1 MVPMADGSITN
12 ESAASAETSPPREE
26 ATRDRVATLGRAEL
40 RRAAR
45 YSLKLFLVLRVG
57 LTILALAAVGLV
69 AQNEPTDV
77 PGWPAPET
85 EHGVG
90 NVGTS
95 FERWDALWFL
105 RIADDGYREDD
116 ASAAFFPLYPTAVR
130 GVSTLIGGHP
140 LAAALI
146 VSNLAFLAAL
156 IVVYLLTLVEFD
168 ERTARRATL
177 YMAVWPTAFFF
188 LAPYSESLFLALAA
202 GAVLCART
210 GRWVPAAALGAFAAA
225 TRSIGIVLVAV
236 LAVEAVS
243 QLREA
248 RGGRVRDLVPR
259 LGLSALVSVGLL
271 AYLAFWKAFTGD
283 WLAPIR
289 EQEVW
294 QRDFSFPVATLIDGT
309 RAAFEFIGV
318 GAGGYT
324 LLDWL
329 VVVPSLAAGVWVAL
343 RTRPAYGVY
352 TWVSLLLPLTFI
364 FGARPFMSLPRFT
377 VVIWPLFWAL
387 ARAARKWNAHD
398 AIVVCSAVGL
408 GVFTTL
414 FVNWYWIF

>member
-1 MVPMADGSITN
+1 MDDLAEIDRRAGAERQNAAPRR
-12 ESAASAETSPPREE
+12 SALERS
-26 ATRDRVATLGRAEL
+26 DL
-40 RRAAR
+40 RRAFSYGLR
-45 YSLKLFLVLRVG
+45 IFLVARVG
-57 LTILALAAVGLV
+57 LTVLSLAAVGLIT
-69 AQNEPTDV
+69 QNQPTEV
-77 PGWPAPET
+77 PGWPAPEA
-85 EHGVG
+85 EHGLG

-95 FERWDALWFL
+95 SERWDALWFL
-105 RIADDGYREDD
+105 RIAEDGYREDD
-116 ASAAFFPLYPTAVR
+116 ESAAFFPLYPTVVR
-130 GVSTLIGGHP
+130 GVSTIIGGHP
-140 LAAALI
+140 LAAAII
-146 VSNLAFLAAL
+146 VSNAAFLVAL
-156 IVVYLLTLVEFD
+156 VVVYLLTLVEFD

-210 GRWVPAAALGAFAAA
+210 GRWVPAAVLGALAAA

-236 LAVEAVS
+236 LAIEAVS
-243 QLREA
+243 QFRET
-248 RGGRVRDLVPR
+248 RGAGVRDLVPR
-259 LGLSALVSVGLL
+259 LGLSAVVSAGLL
-271 AYLAFWKAFTGD
+271 AYLAFWKVFSGD

-318 GAGGYT
+318 TAGGYP

-329 VVVPSLAAGVWVAL
+329 VVIPSLALGLWVAL

-352 TWVSLLLPLTFI
+352 TWASLLLPLTFI

-387 ARAARKWNAHD
+387 ARAAQKWDAHH
-398 AIVVCSAVGL
+398 AIVACSAVGL